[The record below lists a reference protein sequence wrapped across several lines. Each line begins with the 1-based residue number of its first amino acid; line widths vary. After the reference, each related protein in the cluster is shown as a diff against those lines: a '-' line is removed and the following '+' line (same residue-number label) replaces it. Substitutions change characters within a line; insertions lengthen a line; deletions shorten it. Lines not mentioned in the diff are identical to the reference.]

1 MKIKNILLAVFLPL
15 IVSNSA
21 NAALAL
27 DATRYIYNGNTSF
40 ISVIVNNESDEMYG
54 GQAWIDNIT
63 ENDTRPTFVTTP
75 SFFKISGKRKQVFR
89 IMKMSDH
96 MPKDKES
103 IYWLNLQEI
112 PPANKGNGLSMA
124 IRTRVKLIYRP
135 EAIVEGRSGAEQY
148 MTIQHLPGQQW
159 LVNSTPYIFTIS
171 DVFDKKNKSLIFND
185 TDKDNLTMFM
195 PGDKVNITGQT
206 VNSVSALNDYGILE
220 TYVLNKAI
228 N

>member
-1 MKIKNILLAVFLPL
+1 MKIKKMLLAVFLPL
-15 IVSNSA
+15 MVSNSA

-40 ISVIVNNESDEMYG
+40 LSAIANNESDEMYG
-54 GQAWIDNIT
+54 GQVWIDNIT

-75 SFFKISGKRKQVFR
+75 SFFKINGKGRQVFR

-159 LVNSTPYIFTIS
+159 LVNSTPYIFAIS
-171 DVFDKKNKSLIFND
+171 DVFDNENKPLIFND
-185 TDKDNLTMFM
+185 MEKVNLTMFM
-195 PGDKVNITGQT
+195 PGDKVNITGQIVMS
-206 VNSVSALNDYGILE
+206 VNALNDYGSLE
-220 TYVLNKAI
+220 KYVLKNVV

>member
-1 MKIKNILLAVFLPL
+1 MEIKKILLAVFLPL

-27 DATRYIYNGNTSF
+27 DVTRYIYNGNTSF
-40 ISVIVNNESDEMYG
+40 ISAIANNESDKMYG
-54 GQAWIDNIT
+54 GQVWIDNIT
-63 ENDTRPTFVTTP
+63 ESDTRPTFVTTP
-75 SFFKISGKRKQVFR
+75 SFFKINGKGRQVFR

-135 EAIVEGRSGAEQY
+135 EAIIEGRSGAEKNI
-148 MTIQHLPGQQW
+148 TIQHLPGQQW

-171 DVFDKKNKSLIFND
+171 DVFDNKNKSLIFNNM
-185 TDKDNLTMFM
+185 DKDNLSMFR
-195 PGDKVNITGQT
+195 PGDKVNITGKI
-206 VNSVSALNDYGILE
+206 VKSVSALNDYGSLE
-220 TYVLNKAI
+220 TYVLNNQVK
-228 N
+228 

>member
-1 MKIKNILLAVFLPL
+1 MKIKKMLLAVFLLL

-40 ISVIVNNESDEMYG
+40 ISAIANNESDEMYG
-54 GQAWIDNIT
+54 GQVWIDNIT

-75 SFFKISGKRKQVFR
+75 SFFKINGKGRQVFR

-159 LVNSTPYIFTIS
+159 LVNSTPYIFAIS
-171 DVFDKKNKSLIFND
+171 DVFDNENKSLIFND
-185 TDKDNLTMFM
+185 MEKDKLTMFM
-195 PGDKVNITGQT
+195 PGDKVNITGQF
-206 VNSVSALNDYGILE
+206 VKSVSALNDYGSLE
-220 TYVLNKAI
+220 KYVLKSVVN
-228 N
+228 